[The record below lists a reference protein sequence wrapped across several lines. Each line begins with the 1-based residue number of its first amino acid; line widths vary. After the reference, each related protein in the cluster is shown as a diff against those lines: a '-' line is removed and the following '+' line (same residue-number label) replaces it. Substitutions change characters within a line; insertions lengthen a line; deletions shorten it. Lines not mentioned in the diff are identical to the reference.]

1 MNNLAI
7 ALQITLL
14 GMGLVFA
21 AIILLWWMTKLL
33 TSLTADKGD
42 SANLEPAPSKPTE
55 TASTMDEEMKVR
67 AAAIVVAI
75 ALAEQQASS
84 AHPLRIP
91 PTAIISAW
99 QLGMRTRQMYQKGR
113 PVRRQHS

>member
-1 MNNLAI
+1 MNNIAI

-21 AIILLWWMTKLL
+21 AIILLWWMIKLL
-33 TSLTADKGD
+33 TSLTADEGD
-42 SANLEPAPSKPTE
+42 SANLKPAPSKPME
-55 TASTMDEEMKVR
+55 TVATMDEEMKVR
-67 AAAIVVAI
+67 AAAVAVAI
-75 ALAEQQASS
+75 ALAEQQVSS
-84 AHPLRIP
+84 AHPLLIP
-91 PTAIISAW
+91 PTTIVSAW